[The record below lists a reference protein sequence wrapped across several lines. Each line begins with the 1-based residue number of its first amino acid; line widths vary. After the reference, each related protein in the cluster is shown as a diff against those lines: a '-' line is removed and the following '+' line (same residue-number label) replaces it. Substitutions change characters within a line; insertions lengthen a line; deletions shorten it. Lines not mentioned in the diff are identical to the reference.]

1 MEEHGDRLFQKE
13 QKKRKILRVTKF
25 SVLLLC
31 FLMIF
36 SIETYSQ
43 VKKVTL
49 DLKNVPATELFGKIR
64 EQTGYS
70 SVFNH
75 EQAKELGELTI
86 KVVDKPVNEV
96 LDEILKSTNLT
107 YKIENNIIIV
117 MSITQQVVKEMKVV
131 GTVLDGK
138 QLPLPGAIIR
148 LKGTMVA
155 TTADVDGK
163 YVFSLPHDKD
173 AVLVFSCVGMETMEV
188 PVNGRSVIDVV
199 LKEDIYE
206 LQEVIVHTGY
216 QNVDLRKTTSAIQ
229 SIKAA
234 DILTS
239 GLQTID
245 QMLEGYIPGMIFM
258 QNSGQ
263 LGAAP
268 RLRIRG
274 TSTILGSQEP
284 LWVIDGIVQE
294 NPVDVDP
301 EQINDLDFV
310 NLLGNAI
317 SGLNP
322 EDIEQIDI
330 LKDASATALYGARAA
345 NGVIVVTTK
354 RGKAGPPTLSYSF

>member
-206 LQEVIVHTGY
+206 LQEVIVNTG
-216 QNVDLRKTTSAIQ
+216 
-229 SIKAA
+229 
-234 DILTS
+234 
-239 GLQTID
+239 
-245 QMLEGYIPGMIFM
+245 
-258 QNSGQ
+258 
-263 LGAAP
+263 
-268 RLRIRG
+268 
-274 TSTILGSQEP
+274 
-284 LWVIDGIVQE
+284 
-294 NPVDVDP
+294 
-301 EQINDLDFV
+301 
-310 NLLGNAI
+310 
-317 SGLNP
+317 
-322 EDIEQIDI
+322 
-330 LKDASATALYGARAA
+330 
-345 NGVIVVTTK
+345 
-354 RGKAGPPTLSYSF
+354 